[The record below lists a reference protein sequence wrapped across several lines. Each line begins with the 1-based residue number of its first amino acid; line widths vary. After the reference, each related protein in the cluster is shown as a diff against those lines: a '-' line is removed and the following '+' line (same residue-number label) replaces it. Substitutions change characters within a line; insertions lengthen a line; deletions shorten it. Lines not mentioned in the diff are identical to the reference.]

1 MLRSFVRREQSVIA
15 LRLRHRLRRAADNQ
29 IEGCEVI
36 NGHRL
41 KLPLV
46 TTRQSGTGISALF
59 PYEVDLHAAAVGVP
73 LSLTLQ
79 VASGTACRPHRHADR
94 KLSRSQAAQML
105 CAELS
110 QLTAAPS
117 LSEPVAFGSS

>member
-1 MLRSFVRREQSVIA
+1 VEIAILREALHLIGRDVQMFRSFVRREQSVIA

-59 PYEVDLHAAAVGVP
+59 HYSPMKSTFTP
-73 LSLTLQ
+73 PP
-79 VASGTACRPHRHADR
+79 SGCH
-94 KLSRSQAAQML
+94 
-105 CAELS
+105 
-110 QLTAAPS
+110 
-117 LSEPVAFGSS
+117 